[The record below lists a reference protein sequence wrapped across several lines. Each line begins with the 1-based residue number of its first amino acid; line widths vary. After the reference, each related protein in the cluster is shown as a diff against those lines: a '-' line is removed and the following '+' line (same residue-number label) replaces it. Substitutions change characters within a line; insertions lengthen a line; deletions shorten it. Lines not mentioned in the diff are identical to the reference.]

1 MYHNVASRASRL
13 EHISRLQALWIP
25 VAPKLRLGGIKLTP
39 AEAEEIGVE
48 GELKDGNVY
57 VSEPGGVPKGLAAIW
72 KVVFGYKAT
81 NPAAAKRLLRD
92 YNPGWNWSLAKNP
105 TPEMVS
111 DVMEVRKNCM
121 PGLDGTPK
129 AAWKFGG
136 QHTLNYNM
144 RLTDAFFLNEP
155 EEIEAHTNCLTS
167 PIGSMGEV
175 RPSER
180 RAAGEV
186 RQSQIGTNSGES
198 HPNIVYSPDA
208 MQST

>member
-1 MYHNVASRASRL
+1 MHANSLLASNQTQLFSKQAREENTSL
-13 EHISRLQALWIP
+13 IS
-25 VAPKLRLGGIKLTP
+25 
-39 AEAEEIGVE
+39 EEIGVE

-57 VSEPGGVPKGLAAIW
+57 ISEPGGVSKGLAAIW

-155 EEIEAHTNCLTS
+155 EEIEVFSGPNGIEPSFRKLGS
-167 PIGSMGEV
+167 IGSGPWTV
-175 RPSER
+175 
-180 RAAGEV
+180 
-186 RQSQIGTNSGES
+186 
-198 HPNIVYSPDA
+198 
-208 MQST
+208 